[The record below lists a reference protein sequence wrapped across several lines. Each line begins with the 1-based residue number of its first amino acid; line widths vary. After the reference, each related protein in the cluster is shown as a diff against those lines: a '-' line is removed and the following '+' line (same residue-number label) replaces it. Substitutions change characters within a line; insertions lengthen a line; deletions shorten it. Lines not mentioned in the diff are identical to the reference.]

1 MFVLKVGIRL
11 PTFVL
16 REGNAQP
23 AEILSYIRSLDELGY
38 DSIFLIDHLATAG
51 PTYPVTWYDCMTMLS
66 AIASTTK
73 RIRLGTLVLVLPLY
87 HPVQLAKS
95 LATIDYLSN
104 GRLIVGVGV
113 GWNREEFDAL
123 GVRLSSRGKM
133 MDECLQILRELW
145 TRNDVTFNGDFFK
158 FSDLTVEPKP
168 LQRPHP
174 PIWIGGGNQP
184 FDKIYGMK
192 VGDVTPALRRIARYS
207 NGWSFHLNSTSE
219 MVSRDW
225 KVIAELARQ
234 FGRDPREIEIVYS
247 NFVYV
252 IRRGEDLE
260 KCRRAIARFTT
271 QDFKDATNRY
281 LIGTP
286 EEIIKRLRRS
296 TSVTGRVDHAVLN
309 PLDWDLEQVQA
320 IRDEVVGELG

>member
-1 MFVLKVGIRL
+1 MKVGIRL

-23 AEILSYIRSLDELGY
+23 AEMLSYIRSLDELGY

-66 AIASTTK
+66 AIASSTK

-113 GWNREEFDAL
+113 GWNKEEFDAL
-123 GVRLSSRGKM
+123 GVQLSSRGRM
-133 MDECLQILRELW
+133 MDECLQILRDLW
-145 TRNDVTFNGDFFK
+145 TKNNVTFNGDFFK
-158 FSDLTVEPKP
+158 FSNLTVEPKP
-168 LQRPHP
+168 VQRPHP

-207 NGWSFHLNSTSE
+207 SGWSFHLNSTSE

-234 FGRDPREIEIVYS
+234 FGRDPGEIEIIYS

-260 KCRRAIARFTT
+260 RCRKAIARIST

-281 LIGTP
+281 LIGTTQ
-286 EEIIKRLRRS
+286 EIIKRLRQA

-309 PLDWDLEQVQA
+309 PLDWDLEQVQV
-320 IRDEVVGELG
+320 IRDEVVDELD

>member
-1 MFVLKVGIRL
+1 MKVGIRL
-11 PTFVL
+11 PTFVV

-23 AEILSYIRSLDELGY
+23 AEMLSYIRSLDELGY

-73 RIRLGTLVLVLPLY
+73 RIKLGTLVLVLPLY

-113 GWNREEFDAL
+113 GWNKEEFDAL
-123 GVRLSSRGKM
+123 GVHLSSRGKM
-133 MDECLQILRELW
+133 MDECLQILKALW

-158 FSDLTVEPKP
+158 FSNLTVEPKP
-168 LQRPHP
+168 VQRPHP

-207 NGWSFHLNSTSE
+207 SGWSFHLNSTSE

-247 NFVYV
+247 NFVYL

-260 KCRRAIARFTT
+260 KCRRAIARITT

-281 LIGTP
+281 LIGTA
-286 EEIIKRLRRS
+286 EEIIERLRQA
-296 TSVTGRVDHAVLN
+296 TSVTGRIDHAVLN
-309 PLDWDLEQVQA
+309 PLDWDLEQVQT
-320 IRDEVVGELG
+320 IRDEVVGKLG

>member
-1 MFVLKVGIRL
+1 M
-11 PTFVL
+11 
-16 REGNAQP
+16 
-23 AEILSYIRSLDELGY
+23 LSYIRSLDELGY

-123 GVRLSSRGKM
+123 GVHLSSRGRM
-133 MDECLQILRELW
+133 MDECLQILKELW
-145 TRNDVTFNGDFFK
+145 TRNNVTFNGDFFK
-158 FSDLTVEPKP
+158 FSNLTVEPKP
-168 LQRPHP
+168 VQRPHP

-207 NGWSFHLNSTSE
+207 SGWSFHLNSTSE

-225 KVIAELARQ
+225 KVIAQLARQ

-247 NFVYV
+247 NFVYI
-252 IRRGEDLE
+252 IRRAEDLE
-260 KCRRAIARFTT
+260 KCRRAIARITA

-281 LIGTP
+281 LIGTAD
-286 EEIIKRLRRS
+286 EIIKRLREA

-309 PLDWDLEQVQA
+309 PLDWELEQVQA
-320 IRDEVVGELG
+320 IMDEVVPELG

>member
-1 MFVLKVGIRL
+1 M
-11 PTFVL
+11 
-16 REGNAQP
+16 
-23 AEILSYIRSLDELGY
+23 LSYIRSLDELGY

-123 GVRLSSRGKM
+123 GVHLSSRGRM
-133 MDECLQILRELW
+133 MDECLQILKELW
-145 TRNDVTFNGDFFK
+145 TRNNVTFNGDFFK
-158 FSDLTVEPKP
+158 FSNLTVEPKP
-168 LQRPHP
+168 VQRPHP

-207 NGWSFHLNSTSE
+207 SGWSFHLNSTSE

-247 NFVYV
+247 NFVYI
-252 IRRGEDLE
+252 IRRAEDLE
-260 KCRRAIARFTT
+260 KCRRAIARITA

-281 LIGTP
+281 LIGTAD
-286 EEIIKRLRRS
+286 EIIKRLREA

-309 PLDWDLEQVQA
+309 PLDWELEQVQA
-320 IRDEVVGELG
+320 IMDEVVPELG